1 MATIFRLLV
10 APSSFTYTP
19 FRVITPLPPLHGLD
33 PMATFHLGMDY
44 ITKASADPFFTA
56 PVYNLNT
63 PAPRAKYV
71 NTNA

>member
-1 MATIFRLLV
+1 MATLFRLLV

-19 FRVITPLPPLHGLD
+19 FRVITPLPTLHGLD
-33 PMATFHLGMDY
+33 PMAHFTLGW
-44 ITKASADPFFTA
+44 ITSPKPAQILFTA
-56 PVYNLNT
+56 PVYNLNTT

>member
-1 MATIFRLLV
+1 MATLFRLLV

-19 FRVITPLPPLHGLD
+19 FRVITPSPHCTGWTRWHISPWDGLHHQSQQIL
-33 PMATFHLGMDY
+33 
-44 ITKASADPFFTA
+44 FTA